1 MGMKEEE
8 KSIGKRI
15 LVIGSPGSGKST
27 FAGKLSRKTGLPLF
41 YLDMLYH
48 TPEKTTVPREVFD
61 AALEEILKKDRW
73 IIDGN
78 YMRTLPRRLSFC
90 DTVFFFD
97 LPCEECIEGA
107 KERIGKPRADMP
119 WIEEEFDPEF
129 RQYILDF
136 PNDQTPKIY
145 DLLNRNKDGKNLG
158 VFHRREEANAF
169 LNERNTAV

>member
-1 MGMKEEE
+1 MKEEE
-8 KSIGKRI
+8 KSLGNRI

-48 TPEKTTVPREVFD
+48 TPEKATVPREVFD
-61 AALEEILKKDRW
+61 SALEDILKKNRW

-78 YMRTLPRRLSFC
+78 YMRTLPWRLSFC

-97 LPCEECIEGA
+97 LPWQECIEGA
-107 KERIGKPRADMP
+107 KERIGKQRADMP

-129 RQYILDF
+129 RQYILNF
-136 PNDQTPKIY
+136 PKTQTPKIY
-145 DLLNRNKDGKNLG
+145 DLLNRNKEGKTLV
-158 VFHRREEANAF
+158 VFHRREEADAF
-169 LNERNTAV
+169 LNEWNTAV